1 MTGLQC
7 DTCRKFALPPA
18 DGWFV
23 LAQNQPADM
32 SPLAMFSSPG
42 GSELAGTFC
51 SITCVAQYA
60 YVRAV
65 TEGTAVT
72 GDAGRMPGAEGWLG

>member
-1 MTGLQC
+1 MNGLQC

-23 LAQNQPADM
+23 LAQNQPLQM
-32 SPLAMFSSPG
+32 SPLLGPVGG

-51 SITCVAQYA
+51 SIACVAQYA

-72 GDAGRMPGAEGWLG
+72 GDAGRTPGAEGWLG